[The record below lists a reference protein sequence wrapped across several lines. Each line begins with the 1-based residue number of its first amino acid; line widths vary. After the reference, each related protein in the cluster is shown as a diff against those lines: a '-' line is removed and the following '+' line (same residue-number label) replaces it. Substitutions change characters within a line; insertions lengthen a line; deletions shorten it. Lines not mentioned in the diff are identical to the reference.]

1 LSEYWLGRAVGVLL
15 AAGCFAA
22 ACAWTTTGSTVT
34 AAASTAKAFSIVALG
49 DSVPRGTNCRCTPYP
64 PLTATGLSKTTGDKV
79 IATNDSV
86 GGYTT
91 KNVLN
96 QLNNNEDVINHVKK
110 ADVVEIEIG
119 ANDVAYSST
128 CGTSVDC
135 YAPKVPTMRENLLSI
150 VRRTQSLVSGHKH
163 VLVLLDYWSVWL
175 GGKYAANK
183 GQAYVAA
190 AEEMTDRVDSAI
202 QSTASRTRSA
212 YVDLRAAFKGPSYSY
227 DETHYLS
234 NDGDHP
240 NAAGH
245 QKIADATEAV
255 IEKRVVV
262 GVHRASRRPV
272 PSAAR
277 P

>member
-1 LSEYWLGRAVGVLL
+1 MSEHSLGRAVAVVL
-15 AAGCFAA
+15 AAGCLAA
-22 ACAWTTTGSTVT
+22 GCAWTRAGSTGLT
-34 AAASTAKAFSIVALG
+34 AASTAKAFSIVALG
-49 DSVPRGTNCRCTPYP
+49 DSVPRGTNCGCTPYP

-79 IATNDSV
+79 TATNDSV
-86 GGYTT
+86 AGYTT

-96 QLNNNEDVINHVKK
+96 QLDNNQDVIDHVKK

-119 ANDVAYSST
+119 ANDVAHNST

-135 YAPKVPTMRENLLSI
+135 YAPKVPTMRENLVSI
-150 VRRTQSLVSGHKH
+150 VRRTQSLASGHRH
-163 VLVLLDYWSVWL
+163 LVVLLDYWSVWL

-202 QSTASRTRSA
+202 HSTALKTGSA

-245 QKIADATEAV
+245 RKIATATGAV
-255 IEKRVVV
+255 IEKAL
-262 GVHRASRRPV
+262 HI
-272 PSAAR
+272 
-277 P
+277 

>member
-1 LSEYWLGRAVGVLL
+1 MSERWLGRAVAVLL
-15 AAGCFAA
+15 AAACVAAGCT
-22 ACAWTTTGSTVT
+22 WTARG
-34 AAASTAKAFSIVALG
+34 STAKAFSIVALG
-49 DSVPRGTNCRCTPYP
+49 DSVPRGTNCSCTPYP
-64 PLTATGLSKTTGDKV
+64 PLTATGLSRTTGDKV
-79 IATNDSV
+79 TATNDSV
-86 GGYTT
+86 AGYTT

-96 QLNNNEDVINHVKK
+96 QLDNNQNVIDHVKK

-119 ANDVAYSST
+119 ANDVAHNSK

-135 YAPKVPTMRENLLSI
+135 YAPKVPTMKANLLSI

-163 VLVLLDYWSVWL
+163 LLVLLDYWSVWL
-175 GGKYAANK
+175 GGKYAASK

-202 QSTASRTRSA
+202 QSTAAKTGSA

-245 QKIADATEAV
+245 QKIALATEAV
-255 IEKRVVV
+255 IEKRL
-262 GVHRASRRPV
+262 GFPG
-272 PSAAR
+272 
-277 P
+277 

>member
-1 LSEYWLGRAVGVLL
+1 MSEHWLGRAVATLL
-15 AAGCFAA
+15 TAGCFAA
-22 ACAWTTTGSTVT
+22 CCAWTTTGST
-34 AAASTAKAFSIVALG
+34 AAAATPAARIFSIVALG
-49 DSVPRGTNCRCTPYP
+49 DSVPRGTNCSCKPYP

-79 IATNDSV
+79 TATNDSV
-86 GGYTT
+86 AGYTT

-96 QLNNNEDVINHVKK
+96 QLNDNQNVINHVKK

-119 ANDVAYSST
+119 ANDVAHNST

-135 YAPKVPTMRENLLSI
+135 YAPKVPTMKANLLSI
-150 VRRTQSLVSGHKH
+150 VRRTQSLASGHKH
-163 VLVLLDYWSVWL
+163 VIVLIDYWSVWL
-175 GGKYAANK
+175 GGKYATNK
-183 GQAYVAA
+183 GPDYVAA
-190 AEEMTDRVDSAI
+190 AEEMTDRVDTAI
-202 QSTASRTRSA
+202 QSTASKTRSA

-255 IEKRVVV
+255 IEKRL
-262 GVHRASRRPV
+262 GLSG
-272 PSAAR
+272 
-277 P
+277 